1 MKHLLVTTTV
11 CAFLALSTAGV
22 LAQTAPK
29 VEVRSI
35 VRNAE
40 GKPLPNA
47 LVSANAG
54 QEQTTTDSLGAFT
67 LAVAPKSVVQVSAEG
82 YQAHVAV
89 ADTNMQEIILAGLGN
104 TSDLVNV
111 AFRKVP
117 AKDLLGGVAVVN
129 VPALLQKNY
138 TTGALDNLSAFAPGF
153 NGNIWGMGEYLVLI
167 DGVPRSAT
175 TDIHATEIEQIT
187 VLKGAAALALYGSR
201 AAKGVVQ
208 ITTKRGVA
216 NEKRINVRVNSG
228 VHVPKGYAEYVG
240 SAEYMTLYNE
250 ARRNDGLAQLY
261 SEETIWNHHAGTNPY
276 RYPNVDYY
284 SPEYLRKVSNRTD
297 AITEISGGNSRARF
311 YTNIGFAHSNSL
323 INFGEA
329 KNDNNTRLNVR
340 GNIDVRLNDKITT
353 SVDAS
358 AIFSNNR
365 AAHGNY
371 WSNAATLRPYRFSPL
386 IPISMIEENDPL
398 SQIQVQNSNYLI
410 DGKYLLGGTQQH
422 LTNPFADIYAAGYN
436 KGTTR
441 QFQFTNTINI
451 DLGSTLPGLSFGT
464 RIGVDY
470 SSSYNLSFNNQYA
483 IYSPSWNNYAG
494 EDLISSMQ
502 KFGEDRNNGAQNV
515 SNSWR
520 QQTLFFSGQF
530 NYATTINNVH
540 NINAILVGTGHQ
552 RTETA
557 IYHATQSHINTGLQ
571 LSYNY
576 RQKYYLDFSSNLLY
590 SAKLPPG
597 NRTAFSPT
605 LSAGWRISE
614 EGFLAGSSVVNNLKL
629 TASAGILHTDLDIP
643 GYYLYKGIFTHADGT
658 WYSWRD
664 GSLTRTTDSRR
675 GENNDLFFAQRKE
688 VSVGVE
694 GSFFQQLVSLNANVF
709 VSRMDGIITQA
720 ATIYPSYFVQ
730 GFPQSSFLPYVNY
743 NNDQRTGLDFNLALN
758 KQLGQVAWTLGVTG
772 TVYNSKVMQRAE
784 NFENAYQNRV
794 GKPLDAIFGLQS
806 NGLFANESDI
816 ASHATQSYGQVKP
829 GDIKYVDQNGDN
841 IIDSRDEVYL
851 GRAGWNGAPLTFGVH
866 LTAKWKNWTF
876 FTIATGNQGAYS
888 QKNSSYFWIR
898 GDDKYSAAVRDRWTP
913 ETAATATYP
922 RLTSLNNDNNIRTSD
937 FWLYRNNRLN
947 LSRVQVTYTLPS
959 RILAGKFI
967 RDLSVYA
974 SGADLLVVAK
984 ERQIMETNIGG
995 GPQTRFFNLGLN
1007 AAF

>member
-1 MKHLLVTTTV
+1 MKHLVVTTSV
-11 CAFLALSTAGV
+11 CALLTLSTLG
-22 LAQTAPK
+22 LQAQTNPK
-29 VEVRSI
+29 VEVRSV

-47 LVSANAG
+47 LISANAG
-54 QEQTTTDSLGAFT
+54 QEQTTTDSLGAFS

-89 ADTNMQEIILAGLGN
+89 ADTNMREIILAGIDETAN
-104 TSDLVNV
+104 LVNV
-111 AFRKVP
+111 AFRKVNR
-117 AKDLLGGVAVVN
+117 KDLLGGVSAVN

-138 TTGALDNLSAFAPGF
+138 TTGALDNLSAFVGGF
-153 NGNIWGMGEYLVLI
+153 NGNIWGMGEYMVLI

-175 TDIHATEIEQIT
+175 ADVHATEIEQIT

-201 AAKGVVQ
+201 AAKGVIQ

-216 NEKRINVRVNSG
+216 NEKRINVRVNTG
-228 VHVPKGYAEYVG
+228 LHVPKGYPDYVG

-261 SEETIWNHHAGTNPY
+261 TPETIWNHYSGVNPY

-329 KNDNNTRLNVR
+329 KKDNNTRLNVR
-340 GNIDVRLNDKITT
+340 GNVDVRLNDKITT

-365 AAHGNY
+365 SAHGNY

-386 IPISMIEENDPL
+386 IPISMIEENDPQ

-436 KGTTR
+436 QGTTR
-441 QFQFTNTINI
+441 QFQFTNAINI

-470 SSSYNLSFNNQYA
+470 SSSYNLAFTNQYA
-483 IYSPSWNNYAG
+483 IYSPTWNNYAG
-494 EDLISSMQ
+494 NDLISSMQ
-502 KFGEDRNNGAQNV
+502 KFGEDRNNGTQNV

-530 NYATTINNVH
+530 NYATRINNVH

-557 IYHATQSHINTGLQ
+557 VYHATQSHMNMGLQ
-571 LSYNY
+571 VAYNY
-576 RQKYYLDFSSNLLY
+576 RQKYYLDFSGNMLY

-614 EGFLAGSSVVNNLKL
+614 EGFLAGSSVVNDLKL

-675 GENNDLFFAQRKE
+675 GENNDLFFAKRKDIN
-688 VSVGVE
+688 VGLE
-694 GSFFQQLVSLNANVF
+694 GSFFQRLISLNANYF
-709 VSRMDGIITQA
+709 FSRMDGIITQA
-720 ATIYPSYFVQ
+720 ATIYPNYFVT

-743 NNDQRTGLDFNLALN
+743 NNDQRSGVDFNLALN
-758 KQLGQVAWTLGVTG
+758 KQLGQVAWTVGVTG
-772 TVYNSKVMQRAE
+772 TFYNSKVIQRAE

-816 ASHATQSYGQVKP
+816 AASATQSYGQVKP
-829 GDIKYVDQNGDN
+829 GDIKYVDQNGDK

-851 GRAGWNGAPLTFGVH
+851 GRAGWNGSPVTFGVH

-876 FTIATGNQGAYS
+876 FTIATGNEGAYS
-888 QKNSSYFWIR
+888 QKNNSYFWIR

-937 FWLYRNNRLN
+937 FWLYRNNRIN
-947 LSRVQVTYTLPS
+947 LSRVQITYALPS
-959 RILAGKFI
+959 RLLAGKFV
-967 RDLSVYA
+967 RDLSIYA
-974 SGADLLVVAK
+974 SGADLLTVAK
-984 ERQIMETNIGG
+984 ERQIMETTIGG
-995 GPQTRFFNLGLN
+995 APQTRFFNLGLN